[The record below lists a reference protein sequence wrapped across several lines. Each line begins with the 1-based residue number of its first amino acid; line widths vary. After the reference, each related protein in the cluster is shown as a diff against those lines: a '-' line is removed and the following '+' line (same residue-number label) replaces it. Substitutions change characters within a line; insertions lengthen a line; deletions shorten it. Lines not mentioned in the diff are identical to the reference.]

1 MALMRDLADKTI
13 PNGKLDDFTPEQ
25 QFFLGFAQV
34 WCENATDAS
43 ARVRA
48 MTDPHSPGM
57 FRANGVVQN
66 MKAFQH
72 AFACK
77 AGDPMVSANACRV
90 W

>member
-13 PNGKLDDFTPEQ
+13 PDTKLNGLTPQQ

-34 WCENATDAS
+34 WCENSTDAN

-48 MTDPHSPGM
+48 MTDPHSPGQ
-57 FRANGVVQN
+57 FRTNGVVQN
-66 MKAFQH
+66 MKEFEQAFG
-72 AFACK
+72 CK
-77 AGDPMVSANACRV
+77 EGDPMVSEKACRV